1 MHVGRH
7 HPCIRGYFLVNLIFI
22 EHGKYDISYK
32 FSYFCTTRINSFED
46 VGGRELNALS
56 NKVQEPYRRGGDL
69 AAEGG
74 GI

>member
-1 MHVGRH
+1 MIFHTSFH
-7 HPCIRGYFLVNLIFI
+7 TFFYNKDKLIR
-22 EHGKYDISYK
+22 
-32 FSYFCTTRINSFED
+32 RW
-46 VGGRELNALS
+46 GGRELNALS